1 MWPWIGLT
9 AFSLVLKILILILN
23 ILKVLISLDTVIA
36 TVGYFGVVIGVY
48 LFLVVWSF
56 KAEVEGGE
64 EDQGEAH
71 LKREEREMLNA

>member
-1 MWPWIGLT
+1 MQPWIGLT
-9 AFSLVLKILILILN
+9 AFSLVLNMFN
-23 ILKVLISLDTVIA
+23 IGKVLVSLDIA
-36 TVGYFGVVIGVY
+36 NAIARFIGLVLGAYF
-48 LFLVVWSF
+48 FLVVWSF